1 MGVKLGLSP
10 EGRTDWGLSEQS
22 AKNIWTQQ
30 RGVPGGWIKLHNYV
44 LHYYPT
50 FLTKESEAYVTTNL
64 PVCSSVSHVSF

>member
-44 LHYYPT
+44 LPYFPYEG
-50 FLTKESEAYVTTNL
+50 K
-64 PVCSSVSHVSF
+64 